1 MNLTES
7 QMLKIGVSIFAG
19 LVVFIAIIVGIVIFK
34 KKAADKAAADEAA
47 DDEAA
52 AADEAAADD
61 EAADDDEAAAEKAAA
76 AKAAAEKAAEKA
88 AAAKAA
94 AVKAAA
100 VQAAADQAAAD
111 QAAEKAA
118 ADMVTAR
125 NSDEKAKTAIK
136 NFNTAYAK
144 RDKMF
149 RHVHL
154 FDIFVLCDAARAAIL
169 AEKET
174 KDNNIVQQTLK
185 IDDLLL
191 YDSIKMYDKAKEDT
205 RRAKQQFFYWKDT
218 PYTMQMIPV
227 RYGRDFDK
235 LQACVNDLR

>member
-1 MNLTES
+1 
-7 QMLKIGVSIFAG
+7 MLKIGVSIFAG
-19 LVVFIAIIVGIVIFK
+19 LVVFIAIIVGIIIFK
-34 KKAADKAAADEAA
+34 KKAAGKAAADEAA

-52 AADEAAADD
+52 AADEAAADLID
-61 EAADDDEAAAEKAAA
+61 EIIADDKAAAEKAAA
-76 AKAAAEKAAEKA
+76 EKAAAEKA

-100 VQAAADQAAAD
+100 EKAAAD

-136 NFNTAYAK
+136 NFNTADAE
-144 RDKMF
+144 RNNIFSNGM
-149 RHVHL
+149 
-154 FDIFVLCDAARAAIL
+154 FDIFVVCKAARAAIV

-174 KDNNIVQQTLK
+174 NDNNIVQQTLN

-191 YDSIKMYDKAKEDT
+191 YDSNKMYDKAKEDT
-205 RRAKQQFFYWKDT
+205 RRAKEFFRSQLKD
-218 PYTMQMIPV
+218 P
-227 RYGRDFDK
+227 R
-235 LQACVNDLR
+235 LQTTVSWIKYNEDRLNACINELKN

>member
-19 LVVFIAIIVGIVIFK
+19 LVVFIAIIVGIIIFK
-34 KKAADKAAADEAA
+34 KKAADKAA
-47 DDEAA
+47 DDTI
-52 AADEAAADD
+52 AADD
-61 EAADDDEAAAEKAAA
+61 EAADDTIAADDEAAAVKAAER
-76 AKAAAEKAAEKA
+76 AAAEKAAEKA
-88 AAAKAA
+88 AERAAAEKAAAEKAA

-100 VQAAADQAAAD
+100 EKAAAD

-136 NFNTAYAK
+136 NFNTADAE
-144 RDKMF
+144 RNNIFSNGM
-149 RHVHL
+149 
-154 FDIFVLCDAARAAIL
+154 FDIFVVCKAARAAIV

-174 KDNNIVQQTLK
+174 NDNNIVQQTLN

-191 YDSIKMYDKAKEDT
+191 YDSNKMYDKAKEDT
-205 RRAKQQFFYWKDT
+205 RRAKEFFRSQLKD
-218 PYTMQMIPV
+218 P
-227 RYGRDFDK
+227 R
-235 LQACVNDLR
+235 LQTTVSWIKYNEDRLNACINELKN

>member
-19 LVVFIAIIVGIVIFK
+19 LVVFIAIIVGIIIFK

-52 AADEAAADD
+52 AADEAAADLMD
-61 EAADDDEAAAEKAAA
+61 EIIADDKAAAEKAAA
-76 AKAAAEKAAEKA
+76 E
-88 AAAKAA
+88 KAA

-100 VQAAADQAAAD
+100 EKAAAD

-118 ADMVTAR
+118 ADMVAAK

-205 RRAKQQFFYWKDT
+205 RRAKELFNDWKVSPSARQQVQYS
-218 PYTMQMIPV
+218 YYEMI
-227 RYGRDFDK
+227 K
-235 LQACVNDLR
+235 LQNCINELKN

>member
-19 LVVFIAIIVGIVIFK
+19 LVVFIAIIVGIIIFK

-52 AADEAAADD
+52 AADEAAADLMD
-61 EAADDDEAAAEKAAA
+61 EIIADDKAAAEKAAA
-76 AKAAAEKAAEKA
+76 EKAAAEKA

-100 VQAAADQAAAD
+100 EKAAAD

-136 NFNTAYAK
+136 NFNTADAE
-144 RDKMF
+144 RNNIFSNGM
-149 RHVHL
+149 
-154 FDIFVLCDAARAAIL
+154 FDIFVVCKAARAAIV

-174 KDNNIVQQTLK
+174 NDNNIVQQTLN

-191 YDSIKMYDKAKEDT
+191 YDSNKMYDKAKEDT
-205 RRAKQQFFYWKDT
+205 RRAKEFFRSQLKD
-218 PYTMQMIPV
+218 P
-227 RYGRDFDK
+227 R
-235 LQACVNDLR
+235 LQTTVSWIKYNEDRLNACINELKN

>member
-19 LVVFIAIIVGIVIFK
+19 LVVFIAIIVGIIIFK
-34 KKAADKAAADEAA
+34 KKAADKAA
-47 DDEAA
+47 DDTI
-52 AADEAAADD
+52 AADD
-61 EAADDDEAAAEKAAA
+61 EAADDTIAADDEAAAVKAAER
-76 AKAAAEKAAEKA
+76 AAAEKAAEKA
-88 AAAKAA
+88 AERAAAEKAA
-94 AVKAAA
+94 AEK
-100 VQAAADQAAAD
+100 AAAD

-118 ADMVTAR
+118 ADMVAAK

>member
-19 LVVFIAIIVGIVIFK
+19 LVVFIAIIVGIIIFK

-61 EAADDDEAAAEKAAA
+61 EAADDDEA
-76 AKAAAEKAAEKA
+76 AAEKA

-136 NFNTAYAK
+136 NFNTADATLK
-144 RDKMF
+144 DSF
-149 RHVHL
+149 RSWEL
-154 FDIFVLCDAARAAIL
+154 YDIFLYCKAARAAIV

-174 KDNNIVQQTLK
+174 NDNNIVQQTLN

-191 YDSIKMYDKAKEDT
+191 YDSNKMYDKAKEDT
-205 RRAKQQFFYWKDT
+205 RRAKEFFRSQLKD
-218 PYTMQMIPV
+218 P
-227 RYGRDFDK
+227 R
-235 LQACVNDLR
+235 LQTTVSWIKYNEDRLNACINELKN

>member
-19 LVVFIAIIVGIVIFK
+19 LVVFIAIIVGIIIFK
-34 KKAADKAAADEAA
+34 KKAADKAA
-47 DDEAA
+47 DDTI
-52 AADEAAADD
+52 AADD
-61 EAADDDEAAAEKAAA
+61 EAADDTIAADDEAAAVKAAER
-76 AKAAAEKAAEKA
+76 AAAEKAAEKA
-88 AAAKAA
+88 AERAAAEKAAAEKAA

-100 VQAAADQAAAD
+100 EKAAAD

-118 ADMVTAR
+118 ADMVAAK
-125 NSDEKAKTAIK
+125 NSDEKANTAIK

-205 RRAKQQFFYWKDT
+205 RRAKELFNDWKVSPSARQQVQYS
-218 PYTMQMIPV
+218 YYEMI
-227 RYGRDFDK
+227 K
-235 LQACVNDLR
+235 LQNCINELKN